1 MSEHRTKRVQR
12 SSTAGGLLS
21 MKEPRYITPCKKPA
35 NQRAFGVL
43 RSESEE
49 GEGGKR
55 RVRRTR
61 RSDSDRIAR
70 LEFDHTM
77 TQEEVQESLEGFG
90 LATYEVTRVGDD
102 GVWVAA
108 SGATVCTDDQL
119 LSHKLNDP
127 RVTAYVV
134 RSEDEKPTSGKH
146 GISVVSI
153 AFTEKD
159 VSASDAAAWLE
170 ENNID
175 FDEKDLNNSS
185 GQLVLQRTELGEGV
199 ETRQIAAGDGVVFV
213 VARADSDNIPEGYVQ
228 AVKET
233 AYFGYGWGQLDFN
246 ANMAD
251 KTIGEKL
258 REARWVLG
266 DTLDNILYWNAELT
280 PDAKKA
286 LISRTCDQFADY
298 VNSFLD
304 QLPRNLLIPVSS
316 ESQAQRSE
324 PIKEIEAMPTPES
337 KKDDFVTKDTLADTI
352 RQVLRSEREAE
363 DQLKKDQEAKVAQ
376 EQAEKEARRSEISEA
391 VAAAVKP
398 LQEEIVALKGTT
410 VVRSEKGNEQQV
422 DKDED
427 GREIKRSESVF
438 AGLFGNLQNLPSTDE
453 LESAADAE

>member
-12 SSTAGGLLS
+12 STTAGGLLS

-43 RSESEE
+43 RSEDNPE
-49 GEGGKR
+49 GKPR
-55 RVRRTR
+55 LRRTR
-61 RSDSDRIAR
+61 RSEADKIAR

-77 TQEEVQESLEGFG
+77 TQEEVQTALEGYG
-90 LATYEVTRVGDD
+90 LQTYDVTRVGDD
-102 GVWVAA
+102 GVWVAT
-108 SGATVCTDDQL
+108 SGANDCTDDAL
-119 LSHKLNDP
+119 ISHRLNDP

-134 RSEDEKPTSGKH
+134 RSEGAEPTSGKH
-146 GISVVSI
+146 GIAVVGI

-185 GQLVLQRTELGEGV
+185 GQLVLQRTELEEGV

-233 AYFGYGWGQLDFN
+233 AYYGYGWGQLDFN

-251 KTIGEKL
+251 KTIGEKV
-258 REARWVLG
+258 REAQYILEH
-266 DTLDNILYWNAELT
+266 TLDNILYWNSDLT

-286 LISRTCDQFADY
+286 LISRTCDQFANY

-316 ESQAQRSE
+316 ETQAQRSE
-324 PIKEIEAMPTPES
+324 PVKETQDMQTPAAAPAAL
-337 KKDDFVTKDTLADTI
+337 TKDNLVETV
-352 RQVLRSEREAE
+352 REVLRSEREAE

-376 EQAEKEARRSEISEA
+376 EQAEKEARRSEITEA

-398 LQEEIVALKGTT
+398 LQDEIATLKGTT
-410 VVRSEKGNEQQV
+410 VVRAEQGNEQQV
-422 DKDED
+422 KKDDE
-427 GREIKRSESVF
+427 GKEVKRSDSVF
-438 AGLFGNLQNLPSTDE
+438 TGLFGNIGTMPTTDE
-453 LESAADAE
+453 LESAEQAE